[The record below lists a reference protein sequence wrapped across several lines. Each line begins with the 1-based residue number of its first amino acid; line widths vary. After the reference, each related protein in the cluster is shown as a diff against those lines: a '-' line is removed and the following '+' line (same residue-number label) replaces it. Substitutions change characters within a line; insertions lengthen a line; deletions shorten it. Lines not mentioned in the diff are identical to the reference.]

1 MFIFINLFFFFIIK
15 KELRKLVSKLL
26 CLYFNLII
34 KSVKPTLAQVT
45 ASYSNRNPP
54 SFVWGVYKIRDYIFW
69 NIFIWIQKEYLK
81 LHYSTTLF
89 NQYCTV
95 SILCL
100 LPIFPR
106 PKYIVQTDLPFCLH
120 LFTFVVH
127 QREESSGQ
135 GCQGIQLHHNLHHQL
150 CVAGENQ
157 GNCWQRSECL
167 SASLYQFSVFTDCR
181 SQYCSR

>member
-1 MFIFINLFFFFIIK
+1 MISHDQTEHAQLERMSGI
-15 KELRKLVSKLL
+15 
-26 CLYFNLII
+26 Y
-34 KSVKPTLAQVT
+34 LA
-45 ASYSNRNPP
+45 
-54 SFVWGVYKIRDYIFW
+54 
-69 NIFIWIQKEYLK
+69 
-81 LHYSTTLF
+81 HYSTTLF

-157 GNCWQRSECL
+157 GNCWRRSECL